1 MARPRGRNFDPQ
13 RVMQELLD
21 TLVSIYGASQ
31 PHPSLSVIADEL
43 GLNPIKVRKLLI
55 TAGVYESE
63 IADKVNEYHGE
74 RKSVEEMVLLTGLSR
89 ASVHSYLP
97 YSKMVYKADEIS
109 MTAQRIRKY
118 RKRDYAVKMLCENM
132 TVENLWNAL
141 ITFEDYPF
149 YTAKGLKF
157 TYCIKG
163 GELFV
168 SRKEKSITE
177 ATVELAFEKAI
188 ELEGKISGPKK
199 LGVFGASYLYPMFA
213 RFGIIQI
220 EENEFINT

>member
-1 MARPRGRNFDPQ
+1 MARSKERKYDPAK
-13 RVMQELLD
+13 VMQELLD
-21 TLVSIYGASQ
+21 TVVSIYGASQ
-31 PHPSLSVIADEL
+31 PDPSLSIIADEL

-63 IADKVNEYHGE
+63 IADKVNEYYKKG
-74 RKSVEEMVLLTGLSR
+74 KSVEEIMLLTGLSR

-97 YSKMVYKADEIS
+97 HSKMVHKANEIS

-118 RKRDYAVKMLCENM
+118 RKREKVGKVLCENM

-157 TYCIKG
+157 TYCIKS

-168 SRKEKSITE
+168 SRKEKSITK

-188 ELEGKISGPKK
+188 ELEGKVSGPKK
-199 LGVFGASYLYPMFA
+199 LGVFGAGYLYHLIFN
-213 RFGIIQI
+213 QSLYVSKS
-220 EENEFINT
+220 NQ